1 MIKIYLFITFMLI
14 VSVLWLWILS
24 IIVRKIK
31 GFKAIFFVIIGLI
44 GLVIFFGIKYYTIY
58 SYNSKNFYILTE
70 NLNIKS
76 GANLFDFIYFSF
88 ITITTV
94 GYGDIIPINPTAK
107 FLTII
112 EVLLGISF
120 VSLILGRLILEKDKL
135 DKN

>member
-1 MIKIYLFITFMLI
+1 MIKIYLFIAFMLI

-94 GYGDIIPINPTAK
+94 GYGDIIPINPMAK

>member
-1 MIKIYLFITFMLI
+1 MIKIYLFIAFMLI

-94 GYGDIIPINPTAK
+94 GYGDIIPINPMAK

-120 VSLILGRLILEKDKL
+120 VSLILGRLILEKDKS

>member
-1 MIKIYLFITFMLI
+1 MIKIYLFIAFMLI

-31 GFKAIFFVIIGLI
+31 GFKGIFFVIIGLI

-94 GYGDIIPINPTAK
+94 GYGDIIPINPMAK

-120 VSLILGRLILEKDKL
+120 VSLILGRLILEKDKS

>member
-94 GYGDIIPINPTAK
+94 GYGDIIPINPMAK